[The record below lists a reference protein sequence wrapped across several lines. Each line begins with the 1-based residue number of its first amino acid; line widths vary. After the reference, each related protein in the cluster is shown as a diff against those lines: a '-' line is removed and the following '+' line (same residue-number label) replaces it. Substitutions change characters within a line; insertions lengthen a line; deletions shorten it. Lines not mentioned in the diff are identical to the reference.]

1 MLLSSQFYNYQLIE
15 QNDNQ
20 SYVLKLHFN
29 AQHEIFIGHF
39 PNNPVVPGVTMV
51 QLVKEVISEVL
62 QKPIHLENISLIK
75 FLKVIDPRIDIDYT
89 LIISLQTNDSKIKC
103 DAHIKDEANSYFKMK
118 SSYIAL

>member
-1 MLLSSQFYNYQLIE
+1 MLLSSQFYKYQLIE

-20 SYVLKLHFN
+20 SFVLKLHFN

-62 QKPIHLENISLIK
+62 QRPIHLENISFIK

-89 LIISLQTNDSKIKC
+89 LIISLQTIDTKIKC
-103 DAHIKDEANSYFKMK
+103 DAHITDESNSYFKMK